1 METMKGA
8 AWRARRCVGW
18 ACWVSSSPRGQF
30 LLFRGRPPRFSFPLG
45 GGGVS
50 ASPLGSGDLSLGRSG
65 KGGRGWG
72 EGKGKDVL
80 RSDEAKKR
88 RSKDCEEWKKGVE
101 TTEGLQAFVALS
113 FFFFGARKAAGSQ
126 AHKKVELIAP
136 CWKADRQLLACVAWG
151 VLE

>member
-1 METMKGA
+1 MSAGL
-8 AWRARRCVGW
+8 VG
-18 ACWVSSSPRGQF
+18 SP
-30 LLFRGRPPRFSFPLG
+30 LRPGGSFSFSEAGRLVFLSLWG
-45 GGGVS
+45 EGGVS